1 MITLTNNDNDS
12 KSNAYNIMITLTNT
26 DNGKKVVIIM

>member
-1 MITLTNNDNDS
+1 MIALTNNNNDS
-12 KSNAYNIMITLTNT
+12 KSNTYNVMITLTNT